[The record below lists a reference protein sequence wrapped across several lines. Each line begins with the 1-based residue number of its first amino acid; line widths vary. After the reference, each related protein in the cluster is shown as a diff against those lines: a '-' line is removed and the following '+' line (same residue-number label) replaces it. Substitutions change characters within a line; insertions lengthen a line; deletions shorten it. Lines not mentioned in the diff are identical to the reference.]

1 MQYGIMKIALKSLEQ
16 GFISVLTLSLPV
28 NCSHCTH
35 PYHETFSFAP
45 FLSHIHLQYA
55 LTLEHLG
62 NAS

>member
-16 GFISVLTLSLPV
+16 GLISVFTPLLR
-28 NCSHCTH
+28 NKR
-35 PYHETFSFAP
+35 SFASFP
-45 FLSHIHLQYA
+45 SHTLILRYA